1 MVSEDRK
8 WNAMN
13 PELSKTLKK
22 LKVWKNFVVRKI
34 KFHKKELLDQIL
46 QTQNQLYLR
55 AHQWIAE
62 HAPVVTTNYDK
73 TPAWF
78 KKGTF
83 YLPWFCAF
91 IIILNYFNVF
101 DRNPPIKSVQD
112 PNVVVVNEDL
122 RKMIADGKVQ
132 DAPFIEE
139 LRASG
144 RIDFNELYLSRIG
157 ANVTGRVSE
166 ILAVPGQMVKQGDVL
181 AKITS
186 TELTQSQLAYLKAK
200 SASQLADQAANR
212 AKILYKED
220 VIALAELQK
229 REAEASSAK
238 AEFRAANDQLKVQG
252 MDQAS
257 IDRLA
262 KSGLIES
269 INNVIATIPGEI
281 VERKINKG
289 QVVQPADALF
299 TVADLSTLWA
309 ISEVPES
316 NSYLIHKG
324 QKASVIIPAL
334 RNQEVEGV
342 VAHVDSIVNPQ
353 TRTVVVRMELSNK
366 DGLIKPGMLATMLI
380 ESQPVERLVVPLA
393 AIVREDNHDHV
404 FIRLDDDLYRM
415 VPVKLGPEGKGFR
428 PVISG
433 LKEGQEIA
441 IEGAYHLNT
450 ERKRQLSGG

>member
-1 MVSEDRK
+1 MKQEII
-8 WNAMN
+8 AMF
-13 PELSKTLKK
+13 SKAKQWISTGINQTVFYSKDWL
-22 LKVWKNFVVRKI
+22 N
-34 KFHKKELLDQIL
+34 QIASY
-46 QTQNQLYLR
+46 QTQLYAT
-55 AHQWIAE
+55 AHQWLASQLP
-62 HAPVVTTNYDK
+62 AATQRYDRSPQWLK
-73 TPAWF
+73 RSF
-78 KKGTF
+78 F
-83 YLPWFCAF
+83 YLPWLLAF
-91 IIILNYFNVF
+91 LIVLNYFNVF
-101 DRNPPIKSVQD
+101 DRSPVIKSVQD

-122 RKMIADGKVQ
+122 RKMVTDGKAQ
-132 DAPFIEE
+132 IAPFVEE

-144 RIDFNELYLSRIG
+144 RIDFNELNLSRIG

-166 ILAVPGQMVKQGDVL
+166 ILAVPGQIVKQGDVL

-200 SASQLADQAANR
+200 SASQLADQAAER
-212 AKILYKED
+212 ARILFKED

-229 REAEASSAK
+229 REAESSSAK
-238 AEFRAANDQLKVQG
+238 AEYRAANDQLRVQG
-252 MDQAS
+252 MNQVN

-316 NSYLIHKG
+316 NSYLIRKG
-324 QKASVIIPAL
+324 QKASLIIPAL
-334 RNQEVEGV
+334 RNQEIEGT

-353 TRTVVVRMELSNK
+353 TRTVVVRMELPNK
-366 DGLIKPGMLATMLI
+366 EGQIKPGMLATMLI
-380 ESQPVERLVVPLA
+380 ESQPIDKLVVPVA
-393 AIVREDNHDHV
+393 SVIREDNQDHV
-404 FIRLDDDLYRM
+404 YVRIDDDTYRM
-415 VPVKLGPEGKGFR
+415 VPVKLGPEGRGFR

-433 LKEGQEIA
+433 LKEGQEIV
-441 IEGAYHLNT
+441 IDGAYHLNT

>member
-1 MVSEDRK
+1 
-8 WNAMN
+8 MN
-13 PELSKTLKK
+13 QELAVILKK
-22 LKVWKNFVVRKI
+22 VKVWKTFLVRKI
-34 KFHKKELLDQIL
+34 KFHKKELVGQIL
-46 QTQNQLYLR
+46 QTQNQLYAQ
-55 AHQWIAE
+55 AHQWVAG
-62 HAPVVTTNYDK
+62 HAPVVTKNYDK
-73 TPAWF
+73 TPPWF
-78 KKGTF
+78 KKGAF

-91 IIILNYFNVF
+91 VIILNYFNVF
-101 DRNPPIKSVQD
+101 DRSPAIKSVQD
-112 PNVVVVNEDL
+112 PNVVIVNEDL
-122 RKMIADGKVQ
+122 HKMISDGKGQVS
-132 DAPFIEE
+132 PFVEE

-166 ILAVPGQMVKQGDVL
+166 ILAVPGQIVKQGDVL

-186 TELTQSQLAYLKAK
+186 TELTQSQLAYLKSK

-220 VIALAELQK
+220 VIALAELQR

-238 AEFRAANDQLKVQG
+238 AEFRAANDQLRVQG

-262 KSGLIES
+262 KSGVIES

-316 NSYLIHKG
+316 NSYLIRKG
-324 QKASVIIPAL
+324 QKVSVIIPAL
-334 RNQEVEGV
+334 RNQDIEGV

-353 TRTVVVRMELSNK
+353 TRTVVVRMELANK
-366 DGLIKPGMLATMLI
+366 EGQIKPGMLATMLI
-380 ESQPVERLVVPLA
+380 ESQPVDKLVVPLG

-404 FIRLDDDLYRM
+404 FVRLDDDTYRM
-415 VPVKLGPEGKGFR
+415 VAVKLGPEGKGYR

-441 IEGAYHLNT
+441 TEGAYHLNT

>member
-1 MVSEDRK
+1 MACEDRK

-13 PELSKTLKK
+13 QELAKILRKVR
-22 LKVWKNFVVRKI
+22 VWKTFLTRKI
-34 KFHKKELLDQIL
+34 KFYVKDFSGQVL
-46 QTQNQLYLR
+46 QTQTDLYEQ
-55 AHQWIAE
+55 AHQWIAK
-62 HAPVVTTNYDK
+62 HVPAVSGRYDN
-73 TPAWF
+73 TPPWF
-78 KKGTF
+78 KRGMF
-83 YLPWFCAF
+83 YLPWFAAF

-101 DRNPPIKSVQD
+101 DMKPPVKSVQD
-112 PNVVVVNEDL
+112 PNVVVVNADL
-122 RKMIADGKVQ
+122 QKMIADGKVKIS
-132 DAPFIEE
+132 PFVEE
-139 LRASG
+139 LRTSG
-144 RIDFNELYLSRIG
+144 RIDFNERFLSRIG

-166 ILAVPGQMVKQGDVL
+166 ILAVPGQIVKQGDIL

-220 VIALAELQK
+220 VIALAELQR
-229 REAEASSAK
+229 REAESSSAK
-238 AEFRAANDQLKVQG
+238 AEFRAANDQLRVQG

-257 IDRLA
+257 IDKLA
-262 KSGLIES
+262 KSGVIES

-289 QVVQPADALF
+289 QVVQPSDALF
-299 TVADLSTLWA
+299 TVADLDTLWA

-316 NSYLIHKG
+316 NAYLIRKG

-334 RNQEVEGV
+334 RNQDIEGV
-342 VAHVDSIVNPQ
+342 IAHVDSIVNPQ
-353 TRTVVVRMELSNK
+353 TRTVVVRMELPNH

-380 ESQPVERLVVPLA
+380 ESQPVDRLVIPGSAV
-393 AIVREDNHDHV
+393 VREDNHDHV
-404 FIRLDDDLYRM
+404 FVKLDDELYRM

-433 LKEGQEIA
+433 LKDGQEIA
-441 IEGAYHLNT
+441 IQGAYHLNT

>member
-1 MVSEDRK
+1 MKPEIASFLRK
-8 WNAMN
+8 
-13 PELSKTLKK
+13 LR
-22 LKVWKNFVVRKI
+22 VWKAYIVRKTRLYS
-34 KFHKKELLDQIL
+34 KEWLGQVI
-46 QTQNQLYLR
+46 QTQNDWYQMAHDWVASR
-55 AHQWIAE
+55 APA
-62 HAPVVTTNYDK
+62 VTSRYDGS
-73 TPAWF
+73 PRWF
-78 KKGTF
+78 KTGLF
-83 YLPWFCAF
+83 YLPWLCAF
-91 IIILNYFNVF
+91 IITLNYFNVF
-101 DRNPPIKSVQD
+101 DRSPAIKSVQD
-112 PNVVVVNEDL
+112 PNVVVVNDDL
-122 RKMIADGKVQ
+122 HKMIADGKVQ
-132 DAPFIEE
+132 IAPFIEE

-144 RIDFNELYLSRIG
+144 RIDFNELFLSRIG

-212 AKILYKED
+212 AKILFKED

-229 REAEASSAK
+229 REAESSSAR
-238 AEFRAANDQLKVQG
+238 AEYRAANDQLRVQG

-262 KSGLIES
+262 KSGVIES

-299 TVADLSTLWA
+299 TVADLNSLWA

-316 NSYLIHKG
+316 NAYLIRKG
-324 QKASVIIPAL
+324 QKASLVIPAL
-334 RNQEVEGV
+334 RNQEIEGT

-353 TRTVVVRMELSNK
+353 TRTVVVRMELPNK
-366 DGLIKPGMLATMLI
+366 EGQIKPGMLATMLI
-380 ESQPVERLVVPLA
+380 ESQPIEKLVVPVGA
-393 AIVREDNHDHV
+393 VVREDNHDHV
-404 FIRLDDDLYRM
+404 FVRLDDDLYRM
-415 VPVKLGPEGKGFR
+415 VPVKLGPEGRGYR

-433 LKEGQEIA
+433 LRDGQEIA
-441 IEGAYHLNT
+441 TEGAYHLNT

>member
-1 MVSEDRK
+1 
-8 WNAMN
+8 MN
-13 PELSKTLKK
+13 QELSKLLKK
-22 LKVWKNFVVRKI
+22 VKVWKTFLVRKI
-34 KFHKKELLDQIL
+34 KFHKKELVGQVF
-46 QTQNQLYLR
+46 QTQTQLYEQ
-55 AHQWIAE
+55 AHQWIAG
-62 HAPVVTTNYDK
+62 HAPVVTTTYDK
-73 TPAWF
+73 TPPWF
-78 KKGTF
+78 KKGVF

-91 IIILNYFNVF
+91 VIILNYFNVF
-101 DRNPPIKSVQD
+101 DRSPTIKSVQD

-122 RKMIADGKVQ
+122 HKMIADGKAQVS
-132 DAPFIEE
+132 PFVEG

-144 RIDFNELYLSRIG
+144 RIDFNELFLSRIG
-157 ANVTGRVSE
+157 ANVTGRVSD

-220 VIALAELQK
+220 VIALAELQR

-238 AEFRAANDQLKVQG
+238 AEFRAANDQLRVQG
-252 MDQAS
+252 MDQTS

-262 KSGLIES
+262 KSGVIES

-324 QKASVIIPAL
+324 QKASLIIPAL
-334 RNQEVEGV
+334 RNQEIEGV

-353 TRTVVVRMELSNK
+353 TRTVVVRMELANK
-366 DGLIKPGMLATMLI
+366 EGQIKPGMLATMMI
-380 ESQPVERLVVPLA
+380 ESQPVDKLVVPLG

-404 FIRLDDDLYRM
+404 FVRLDDDTYRM

-441 IEGAYHLNT
+441 TEGAYHLNT

>member
-1 MVSEDRK
+1 MKQEFV
-8 WNAMN
+8 AFI
-13 PELSKTLKK
+13 KK
-22 LKVWKNFVVRKI
+22 LRVWKTFFIQKVMLHSKEWTGQVV
-34 KFHKKELLDQIL
+34 QS
-46 QTQNQLYLR
+46 QNHCYQM
-55 AHQWIAE
+55 AHDWVEGHTPLI
-62 HAPVVTTNYDK
+62 TTRYDGS
-73 TPAWF
+73 PQWF
-78 KKGTF
+78 KKGVF
-83 YLPWFCAF
+83 YLPWFCIF
-91 IIILNYFNVF
+91 IITLNYFDVF
-101 DRNPPIKSVQD
+101 DRRPAIKSVQD

-122 RKMIADGKVQ
+122 RKLIADGKAQVS
-132 DAPFIEE
+132 PFVEE

-144 RIDFNELYLSRIG
+144 RIDFNERYLSRIG
-157 ANVTGRVSE
+157 ANVTGRVSD

-229 REAEASSAK
+229 REAESSSAK
-238 AEFRAANDQLKVQG
+238 AEFRAANDQLRVQG

-262 KSGLIES
+262 KTGLIES

-316 NSYLIHKG
+316 NAYLIHKG
-324 QKASVIIPAL
+324 QKASLIIPAL
-334 RNQEVEGV
+334 RNQEIEGS

-366 DGLIKPGMLATMLI
+366 EWQIKPGMLATMLI
-380 ESQPVERLVVPLA
+380 ESQPMDKLVVPVGA
-393 AIVREDNHDHV
+393 VVREDNHDHV
-404 FIRLDDDLYRM
+404 FVRQDDDLYRM
-415 VPVKLGPEGKGFR
+415 VTVKLGPEGKGYR

-441 IEGAYHLNT
+441 TEGAYHLNT

>member
-1 MVSEDRK
+1 
-8 WNAMN
+8 MN
-13 PELSKTLKK
+13 QELSKLLKK
-22 LKVWKNFVVRKI
+22 VKVWKTFLVRKI
-34 KFHKKELLDQIL
+34 KFHTKEFLGQVV
-46 QTQNQLYLR
+46 QAQNQLYGQ
-55 AHQWIAE
+55 AHLWIAG
-62 HAPVVTTNYDK
+62 HVPAVTNQYDK
-73 TPAWF
+73 TPSWF
-78 KKGTF
+78 KKGIF

-101 DRNPPIKSVQD
+101 DRSPAIKSVQD
-112 PNVVVVNEDL
+112 PNVVVVNQDL
-122 RKMIADGKVQ
+122 HKMIADGKAQVS
-132 DAPFIEE
+132 PFVEE

-157 ANVTGRVSE
+157 ANVTGRVSD
-166 ILAVPGQMVKQGDVL
+166 ILAVPGQMVKQGDIL

-212 AKILYKED
+212 AKILFKED

-238 AEFRAANDQLKVQG
+238 AEFRAANDQLRVQG

-262 KSGLIES
+262 KSGVIES

-324 QKASVIIPAL
+324 QKASLIIPAL
-334 RNQEVEGV
+334 RNQEIEGV

-353 TRTVVVRMELSNK
+353 TRTVVVRMELTNK
-366 DGLIKPGMLATMLI
+366 AGTIKPGMLATMLI
-380 ESQPVERLVVPLA
+380 ESQPVEKLVVPLG

-404 FIRLDDDLYRM
+404 FIRLDDDTYRM

>member
-1 MVSEDRK
+1 
-8 WNAMN
+8 MN
-13 PELSKTLKK
+13 QELVKFLKK
-22 LKVWKNFVVRKI
+22 VKVWKTFLVRKI
-34 KFHKKELLDQIL
+34 KFHKKELVGQVF
-46 QTQNQLYLR
+46 QTQTRLYDQ
-55 AHQWIAE
+55 AHQWVAG
-62 HAPVVTTNYDK
+62 HAPVVTTSYDK
-73 TPAWF
+73 TPPWF
-78 KKGTF
+78 KKGVF

-91 IIILNYFNVF
+91 VIILNYFNVF
-101 DRNPPIKSVQD
+101 DRSPTIKSVQD

-122 RKMIADGKVQ
+122 HKMIADGKAQVS
-132 DAPFIEE
+132 PFVEE

-144 RIDFNELYLSRIG
+144 RIDFNELFLSRIG
-157 ANVTGRVSE
+157 ANVTGRVSD

-220 VIALAELQK
+220 VIALAELQR

-238 AEFRAANDQLKVQG
+238 AEFRAANDQLRVQG

-257 IDRLA
+257 IDKLA
-262 KSGLIES
+262 KSGVIES

-316 NSYLIHKG
+316 NSYLMHKG
-324 QKASVIIPAL
+324 QKASLIIPAL
-334 RNQEVEGV
+334 RNQEIEGV

-353 TRTVVVRMELSNK
+353 TRTVVVRMELANK
-366 DGLIKPGMLATMLI
+366 EGEIKPGMLATMLI
-380 ESQPVERLVVPLA
+380 ESQPVDKLVVPLG

-404 FIRLDDDLYRM
+404 FVRLDDDTYRM

-441 IEGAYHLNT
+441 TEGAYHLNT

>member
-1 MVSEDRK
+1 MKQEF
-8 WNAMN
+8 AEFM
-13 PELSKTLKK
+13 KK
-22 LKVWKNFVVRKI
+22 LRVWKTFLSQKVKLYS
-34 KFHKKELLDQIL
+34 KEWSGQVI
-46 QTQNQLYLR
+46 QTQNHWYQI
-55 AHQWIAE
+55 AHDWIAGR
-62 HAPVVTTNYDK
+62 APVVTTRYDSS
-73 TPAWF
+73 PHWF
-78 KKGTF
+78 KKGMF
-83 YLPWFCAF
+83 YLPWFCLF
-91 IIILNYFNVF
+91 IIVLNYFNVF
-101 DRNPPIKSVQD
+101 DRRPTIKSVQD

-122 RKMIADGKVQ
+122 RKIITDGKAQVS
-132 DAPFIEE
+132 PFVEE

-144 RIDFNELYLSRIG
+144 RIDFNELFLSRIG
-157 ANVTGRVSE
+157 ANVTGRVSD
-166 ILAVPGQMVKQGDVL
+166 ILAVPGQIVKQGDIL

-186 TELTQSQLAYLKAK
+186 TELTQSQLSYLKAK

-229 REAEASSAK
+229 REAESSSAK
-238 AEFRAANDQLKVQG
+238 AEFRAANDQLRVQG

-257 IDRLA
+257 IDKLA

-299 TVADLSTLWA
+299 TVADLNTLWA

-324 QKASVIIPAL
+324 QKASLIIPAL
-334 RNQEVEGV
+334 RNQEIDGS

-353 TRTVVVRMELSNK
+353 TRTVVVRMELANK
-366 DGLIKPGMLATMLI
+366 EGQIKPGMLATMLI
-380 ESQPVERLVVPLA
+380 ESQPMDKLVVPVGA
-393 AIVREDNHDHV
+393 VVREDNHDHV
-404 FIRLDDDLYRM
+404 FVRLDDDLYRM
-415 VPVKLGPEGKGFR
+415 VAVKLGPEGKGFR

-441 IEGAYHLNT
+441 TEGAYHLNT

>member
-1 MVSEDRK
+1 MKQEVT
-8 WNAMN
+8 
-13 PELSKTLKK
+13 TLMSK
-22 LKVWKNFVVRKI
+22 LKAWSALGITYVKSYTKDWFS
-34 KFHKKELLDQIL
+34 QIV
-46 QTQNQLYLR
+46 TYQNQLYDLT
-55 AHQWIAE
+55 HQWFTSRTPWMAE
-62 HAPVVTTNYDK
+62 RYDRF
-73 TPAWF
+73 PPWLR
-78 KKGTF
+78 KGFF
-83 YLPWFCAF
+83 YLPWLCVFL
-91 IIILNYFNVF
+91 IMLNYFNVF
-101 DRNPPIKSVQD
+101 DRNPVPKLVQD
-112 PNVVVVNEDL
+112 PNVVVVNADL
-122 RKMIADGKVQ
+122 RKMIVDGKAQVS
-132 DAPFIEE
+132 PFVEE

-144 RIDFNELYLSRIG
+144 RIDFNELNLSRIG

-166 ILAVPGQMVKQGDVL
+166 ILAVPGQIVKQGDIL

-200 SASQLADQAANR
+200 SASELADQAANR
-212 AKILYKED
+212 ARILFKED

-229 REAEASSAK
+229 REAESNSAK
-238 AEFRAANDQLKVQG
+238 AEYRAANDQLRVQG
-252 MDQAS
+252 MNQAS

-262 KSGLIES
+262 KTGVIES

-316 NSYLIHKG
+316 NSYLIRKG
-324 QKASVIIPAL
+324 QKAFLIIPAL
-334 RNQEVEGV
+334 RNQEVEGT

-353 TRTVVVRMELSNK
+353 TRTVVVRMELGNK
-366 DGLIKPGMLATMLI
+366 EGQIKPGMLATMLI
-380 ESQPVERLVVPLA
+380 ESQPIEKLVVPLS
-393 AIVREDNHDHV
+393 AIIREDNHDHV
-404 FIRLDDDLYRM
+404 FVRLDDDLYRM
-415 VPVKLGPEGKGFR
+415 VPVKLGPEGRGFK

-433 LKEGQEIA
+433 LKEGQEIV

>member
-1 MVSEDRK
+1 MAGEDRK

-13 PELSKTLKK
+13 PELAKAIKK
-22 LKVWKNFVVRKI
+22 LKVWKSFVVRKI
-34 KFHKKELLDQIL
+34 KFHKKELFDQIL

-73 TPAWF
+73 TPPWF

-91 IIILNYFNVF
+91 IIVLNYFNVF
-101 DRNPPIKSVQD
+101 DRSPTVKSVQD

-122 RKMIADGKVQ
+122 HKMIKDGKVQ
-132 DAPFIEE
+132 IAPFVEE

-144 RIDFNELYLSRIG
+144 RIDFNELFLSRIG

-166 ILAVPGQMVKQGDVL
+166 ILAVPGQIVKQGDVL

-229 REAEASSAK
+229 REAEANSAK
-238 AEFRAANDQLKVQG
+238 AEFRAANDQLRVQG

-262 KSGLIES
+262 KSGVIES
-269 INNVIATIPGEI
+269 INNVVATIPGEI

-316 NSYLIHKG
+316 NSYLIRKG
-324 QKASVIIPAL
+324 QKASLIIPAL
-334 RNQEVEGV
+334 RNQEIEGV
-342 VAHVDSIVNPQ
+342 IAHVDSVVNPQ

-366 DGLIKPGMLATMLI
+366 EGQIKPGMLATMLI
-380 ESQPVERLVVPLA
+380 ESQPIDKLVVPLG

-404 FIRLDDDLYRM
+404 FVRLDDDLYRM

>member
-1 MVSEDRK
+1 MK
-8 WNAMN
+8 AQM
-13 PELSKTLKK
+13 KK
-22 LKVWKNFVVRKI
+22 LMRKLKAWSVLISRKVKRYSREWFEQVK
-34 KFHKKELLDQIL
+34 
-46 QTQNQLYLR
+46 QTQNHGYRL
-55 AHQWIAE
+55 AHDWVEQ
-62 HAPVVTTNYDK
+62 HAPVVSKRYDGLPK
-73 TPAWF
+73 SF
-78 KKGTF
+78 KKGLF
-83 YLPWFCAF
+83 YLPWLCAF
-91 IIILNYFNVF
+91 LIVLNYFNVF
-101 DRNPPIKSVQD
+101 DRSPSIKSVQD
-112 PNVVVVNEDL
+112 PNIVVVNEDL
-122 RKMIADGKVQ
+122 RKMIGDGKVQ
-132 DAPFIEE
+132 IAPFVEE

-144 RIDFNELYLSRIG
+144 RIDFNEFFLSRIG

-166 ILAVPGQMVKQGDVL
+166 ILAVPGQVVKQGDVL

-220 VIALAELQK
+220 VIALAELQR
-229 REAEASSAK
+229 REAESSSAR
-238 AEFRAANDQLKVQG
+238 AEFRAANDQLRVQG

-269 INNVIATIPGEI
+269 INNVVATIPGEI

-316 NSYLIHKG
+316 NAYLLRKG
-324 QKASVIIPAL
+324 QKVSLIIPAL
-334 RNQEVEGV
+334 RNQVIDGV

-353 TRTVVVRMELSNK
+353 TRTVVVRMELANK
-366 DGLIKPGMLATMLI
+366 EGQIKPGMLATMLI
-380 ESQPVERLVVPLA
+380 ESQPIDKLVVPVGA
-393 AIVREDNHDHV
+393 VVREDNHDHV
-404 FIRLDDDLYRM
+404 FVRMDDDIYRM
-415 VPVKLGPEGKGFR
+415 IPVKLGAEGRGYR

-441 IEGAYHLNT
+441 TEGAYHLNT

>member
-1 MVSEDRK
+1 
-8 WNAMN
+8 MN
-13 PELSKTLKK
+13 QELAVILKK
-22 LKVWKNFVVRKI
+22 VKVWKTFLVRKI
-34 KFHKKELLDQIL
+34 KFHKKELVGQIL
-46 QTQNQLYLR
+46 QTQNQLYAQ
-55 AHQWIAE
+55 AHQWVAG
-62 HAPVVTTNYDK
+62 HAPVITKNYDK
-73 TPAWF
+73 TPPWF
-78 KKGTF
+78 KKGAF

-101 DRNPPIKSVQD
+101 DRSPAIKSVQD
-112 PNVVVVNEDL
+112 PNVVIVNEDL
-122 RKMIADGKVQ
+122 HKMISDGKGQVS
-132 DAPFIEE
+132 PFVEE

-166 ILAVPGQMVKQGDVL
+166 ILAVPGQIVKQGDVL

-186 TELTQSQLAYLKAK
+186 TELTQSQLAYLKSK

-220 VIALAELQK
+220 VIALAELQR

-238 AEFRAANDQLKVQG
+238 AEFRAANDQLRVQG

-262 KSGLIES
+262 KSGVIES

-316 NSYLIHKG
+316 NSYLIRKG
-324 QKASVIIPAL
+324 QKVSVIIPAL
-334 RNQEVEGV
+334 RNQDIEGV

-353 TRTVVVRMELSNK
+353 TRTVVVRMELANK
-366 DGLIKPGMLATMLI
+366 EGQIKPGMLATMLI
-380 ESQPVERLVVPLA
+380 ESQPVDKLVVPLG

-404 FIRLDDDLYRM
+404 FVRLDDDTYRM
-415 VPVKLGPEGKGFR
+415 VAVKLGPEGKGYR

-441 IEGAYHLNT
+441 TEGAYHLNT